1 MAHYISYETFLE
13 SDPNLKFP
21 FVEKGEIQ
29 SWHLDR
35 EKWWGM
41 RDGKKISHCF
51 VSFPDGRTIS
61 ILGGENILGGDGI
74 ETWEI
79 CTLRGDWGPWGSGTA
94 YLNLTYED
102 ILYFINDILFDRWH
116 TDKQKFECS
125 DVL

>member
-21 FVEKGEIQ
+21 FVEKGEVK
-29 SWHLDR
+29 WHHL
-35 EKWWGM
+35 EVSKWWGM

-51 VSFPDGRTIS
+51 ITFPDGRRIS
-61 ILGGENILGGDGI
+61 ILGGKIILGGDGI

-79 CTLRGDWGPWGSGTA
+79 CTLDGYGQWETGTA
-94 YLNLTYED
+94 YLYLKWED
-102 ILYFINDILFDRWH
+102 ILYFINDTLFEREG

>member
-1 MAHYISYETFLE
+1 MAHYIKYYEFLK
-13 SDPNLKFP
+13 SNPNLKFP

-29 SWHLDR
+29 SHHLDK

-51 VSFPDGRTIS
+51 ILFPDGRRIS
-61 ILGGENILGGDGI
+61 ILGGKDILGGNGI

-79 CTLRGDWGPWGSGTA
+79 CTLGDGWGQWETGTA
-94 YLNLTYED
+94 YLYLTYED
-102 ILYFINDILFDRWH
+102 ILYFINDILFERDG